1 MKKRVFLSVIMV
13 TVLSVCILAHA
24 ENAQNSEAEKYREV
38 MQMTKEAVTLLLE
51 KGRDGL
57 AEISDP
63 KGKWVKGDLYV
74 FVYGLKGAERGVI
87 IGHPRQGLVGKNF
100 LRVRDRN
107 GKIFAAEF
115 LRIAESESGEGWSE
129 YWWPRLEGSEPEP
142 KLSYIAN
149 VPGKDMLAGVGI
161 HGGHTLE
168 EAMKLLNP

>member
-1 MKKRVFLSVIMV
+1 MFLSVFMV
-13 TVLSVCILAHA
+13 TVLLLCISAHA
-24 ENAQNSEAEKYREV
+24 ENAQNSDAAKYREV
-38 MQMTKEAVTLLLE
+38 MQMTKDAAAFLSE
-51 KGRDGL
+51 KGREGL
-57 AEISDP
+57 TELSDP

-87 IGHPRQGLVGKNF
+87 IAHPRQGLVGKNF

-129 YWWPRLEGSEPEP
+129 YWWPKLDGAEPEP

-149 VPGKDMLAGVGI
+149 VPGKDMLVGVGI

-168 EAMKLLNP
+168 EALKLLNP